1 MITSEQRFAIY
12 DLYAQ
17 YASTADACRFEEWL
31 DLFSSTCSYRIIP
44 RENYAAGLPLCL
56 LLCESRDMLVD
67 RIVAL
72 QQANE
77 YSIHVDRHI
86 ISGIRIK
93 PMQGDLL
100 SVEADFLIGQTDSE
114 GELSL
119 YVMGTYHDTVCVTG
133 ERALFIDKTVIIDN
147 GCIPHAISTP
157 I

>member
-1 MITSEQRFAIY
+1 MITVEQRFAVQ

-17 YASTADACRFEEWL
+17 YAATADACRYDDWL
-31 DLFSSTCSYRIIP
+31 QLFAPTCSYRVIP
-44 RENYAAGLPLCL
+44 RENHAAGLPLCL
-56 LLCESRDMLVD
+56 LLCENRDMLID

-77 YSIHVDRHI
+77 YAIHVDRHI
-86 ISGIRIK
+86 VSGIRVTHA
-93 PMQGDLL
+93 QADLL
-100 SVEADFLIGQTDSE
+100 SIEADFLIGQTDSE

-119 YVMGTYHDTVCVTG
+119 YVMGLYQDTVSISGT
-133 ERALFIDKTVIIDN
+133 RALFVDKTAIIDN